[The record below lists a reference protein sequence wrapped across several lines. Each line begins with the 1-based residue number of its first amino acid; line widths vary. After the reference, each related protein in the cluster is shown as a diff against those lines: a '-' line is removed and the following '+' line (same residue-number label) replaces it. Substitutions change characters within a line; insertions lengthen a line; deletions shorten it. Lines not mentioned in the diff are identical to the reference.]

1 MQQIKSSKDIQA
13 FALESRRAGKSI
25 ALVPTMGYLH
35 DGHLMLMRKAREKAD
50 LVIVS
55 IFVNPIQFGPNEDL
69 DRYPQDLEGDLAKCR
84 ALGVDIVFT
93 PTQKGLYPDSFQTSI
108 EVKEITKDLCGA
120 SRPNHFQGVTTV
132 VGKLFNLTLPDLAF
146 FGEKD
151 FQQLSVIRRMVSDL
165 NFPIEIVGVP
175 IVRESDGLAMSSRN
189 AYLPAKERKEAACI
203 YQALSHAQGLYKQGL
218 KESEK
223 LCQTVS
229 EQLKGKIASSFQIE
243 YIKLYDACK
252 LTEVNG
258 LITTPTVLLVAVHLG
273 GTRLIDNLQLENRK
287 DYKYAAQHV

>member
-1 MQQIKSSKDIQA
+1 MQQIKNSKDIQA
-13 FALESRRAGKSI
+13 FALESRCAGKSI

-35 DGHLMLMRKAREKAD
+35 DGHLMLMRNAREKAD

-84 ALGVDIVFT
+84 NIGVDVVFT
-93 PTQKGLYPDSFQTSI
+93 PTNEDLYPNLFQTSV
-108 EVKEITKDLCGA
+108 EVKEITKGLCGA
-120 SRPNHFQGVTTV
+120 GRPSHFQGVTTV
-132 VGKLFNLTLPDLAF
+132 VSKLFNLTLPNLAF

-151 FQQLSVIRRMVSDL
+151 FQQLAVIRRMVTDL
-165 NFPIEIVGVP
+165 NFPIEIVGVE
-175 IVRESDGLAMSSRN
+175 IVRERDGLAMSSRN

-203 YQALSHAQGLYKQGL
+203 YQAISHAKVLYKQGL

-223 LCQTVS
+223 LCQTVL
-229 EQLKGKIASSFQIE
+229 EQLKEKIASPFQVE
-243 YIKLYDACK
+243 YIKLYDALK

-273 GTRLIDNLQLENRK
+273 GTRLIDNLQLEN
-287 DYKYAAQHV
+287 

>member
-1 MQQIKSSKDIQA
+1 MQQIENSTEIQA
-13 FALESRRAGKSI
+13 FALESRRTGKSI

-55 IFVNPIQFGPNEDL
+55 IFINPIQFGPNEDL
-69 DRYPQDLEGDLAKCR
+69 DRYPQDLEGDLAKCQ

-93 PTQKGLYPDSFQTSI
+93 PTKKGLYPDSFQTSV
-108 EVKEITKDLCGA
+108 EVKEITKGLCGA
-120 SRPNHFQGVTTV
+120 GRPNHFQGVTTV
-132 VGKLFNLTLPDLAF
+132 VSKLFNLTLPDLAF

-151 FQQLSVIRRMVSDL
+151 FQQLAVIRRMVTDL

-175 IVRESDGLAMSSRN
+175 IVRESNGLAMSSRN
-189 AYLPAKERKEAACI
+189 AYLPARERKEAACI
-203 YQALSHAQGLYKQGL
+203 FQALSHAKALYKQGL

-223 LCQTVS
+223 LCQTVL
-229 EQLKGKIASSFQIE
+229 EQLKEKIVSPFQVE
-243 YIKLYDACK
+243 YIKLYDAWK

-258 LITTPTVLLVAVHLG
+258 LITTPTVLLVAIHLG
-273 GTRLIDNLQLENRK
+273 GTRLIDNLQLEN
-287 DYKYAAQHV
+287 

>member
-1 MQQIKSSKDIQA
+1 MQQIENSTEIQA
-13 FALESRRAGKSI
+13 FALESRRTGKSI

-69 DRYPQDLEGDLAKCR
+69 DRYPQDLEGDLAKCKT
-84 ALGVDIVFT
+84 LGVDVVFT
-93 PTQKGLYPDSFQTSI
+93 PTNEDLYPDLFQTSV

-120 SRPNHFQGVTTV
+120 GRPNHFQGVTTV
-132 VGKLFNLTLPDLAF
+132 VSKLFNLTLPNLAF

-151 FQQLSVIRRMVSDL
+151 FQQLAVIRRMVIDL
-165 NFPIEIVGVP
+165 NFPIEIVGVE
-175 IVRESDGLAMSSRN
+175 IVRERNGLAMSSRN
-189 AYLPAKERKEAACI
+189 ANLPAREREEAPSI
-203 YQALSHAQGLYKQGL
+203 YQALSHAKTLYQQGL

-229 EQLKGKIASSFQIE
+229 KQLEEKISSPFRVE
-243 YIKLYDACK
+243 YVKIYDALK
-252 LTEVNG
+252 LTEIKG
-258 LITTPTVLLVAVHLG
+258 RITTPTVLLIAVHLG
-273 GTRLIDNLQLENRK
+273 GTRLIDNLQLEN
-287 DYKYAAQHV
+287 